1 MKRPWLQSLTW
12 SDEGEAAVKQDQNV
26 LQIVGA
32 MKNLMKIWKENKVE
46 ATEQ

>member
-1 MKRPWLQSLTW
+1 LQSLTW
-12 SDEGEAAVKQDQNV
+12 SDEGEAAVEQDQNV

-32 MKNLMKIWKENKVE
+32 MKNLMKISKENKVE